1 MLRTRLSEA
10 LKVAMKA
17 KEARRVST
25 LRLILAALKD
35 RDIAARTEGKAEG
48 LSDDD
53 ILHMLVTMVRQRKD
67 AIALYEK
74 GGRQELAQQE
84 REEITVIEG
93 YLPRQLGEAE
103 AAEVSKQMIAELGAT
118 GLKDMGRTMAALK
131 ARYAGRM
138 DLARTSDLVKQLLT
152 GPSAS

>member
-1 MLRTRLSEA
+1 MLRTRLSET
-10 LKVAMKA
+10 LKAAMKA
-17 KEARRVST
+17 REARRVST

-53 ILHMLVTMVRQRKD
+53 IFHMLVTMVRQRRD
-67 AIALYEK
+67 AITLYEK

-84 REEITVIEG
+84 REEIAVIDEF
-93 YLPRQLGEAE
+93 LPKQLDEAE
-103 AAEVSKQMIAELGAT
+103 AAEASKQMVAELGAT

-138 DLARTSDLVKQLLT
+138 DFARTSDIVKQLLT